1 MTSQSKDRASVPI
14 PPPLIFFAVLG
25 AGFVLEYLFPLGL
38 PRGFR
43 MIGIVIGAALITIAG
58 LLSISALG
66 SMRKRKT
73 PFDPSRPT
81 TNIVREGAFRF
92 SRNPLYLALV
102 LLQGG
107 AAFLFLSIWLFMG
120 LPILFILLQL
130 LAIGPEE
137 TYLTRKFGREY
148 LDYKASVRRWI

>member
-1 MTSQSKDRASVPI
+1 
-14 PPPLIFFAVLG
+14 
-25 AGFVLEYLFPLGL
+25 
-38 PRGFR
+38 